1 MNTSVD
7 LTNLR
12 EMTGNDAALE
22 KELFNIFLITAAES
36 ITILRNSCEP
46 DATEAWRKAAHA
58 LKGISLNLGAEGLGK
73 LCEEAQDSATAMQ
86 DKKQAMLA
94 DIEAEHMRV
103 EGFLTNL

>member
-7 LTNLR
+7 LTNLH

-22 KELFNIFLITAAES
+22 KELFHIFLVTAAES

-58 LKGISLNLGAEGLGK
+58 LKGISLNLGAEALGK
-73 LCEEAQDSATAMQ
+73 LCQDAQENAAAAP
-86 DKKQAMLA
+86 DKKHATLTA
-94 DIEAEHMRV
+94 IEAEHMRV
-103 EGFLTNL
+103 EEFLTNL